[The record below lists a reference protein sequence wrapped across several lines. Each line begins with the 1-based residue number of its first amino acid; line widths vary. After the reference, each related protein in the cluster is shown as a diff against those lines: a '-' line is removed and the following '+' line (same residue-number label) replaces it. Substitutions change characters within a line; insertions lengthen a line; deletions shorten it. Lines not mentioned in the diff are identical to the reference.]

1 MSEHHSE
8 CVIEGEARPAW
19 GRPPL
24 AAVVTVG
31 FLLAAIVGMTSAA
44 SPWVAGDGSG
54 PSPPRIV
61 TEVLALA
68 LATGLCILLALAWI
82 HTPRRAKAKKKSGAP
97 PIDTRGMGS
106 SVRTGSLVLIG
117 GILVAAAL
125 LLAFW
130 FLLEQADQAA
140 PPPLSATIGDAAV
153 PPPVEP
159 RPSPSAPPVFDWF
172 LFGLV
177 ASVAVVLPLALI
189 ARRRLRTADE
199 SQPEDSEVPES
210 VVRAVGESIDQ
221 IERDPDPRRA
231 IIRAYAQMEHAFG
244 DAGIPR
250 RQSEAPFEYLGRA
263 LDGVRVS
270 PPAAGRLAALF
281 ERARFSRHDA
291 GAETKDEAIG
301 ALREIERQ
309 LQAPS

>member
-8 CVIEGEARPAW
+8 CVIEGEARPAR

-24 AAVVTVG
+24 AAVVVVG
-31 FLLAAIVGMTSAA
+31 LLLAAIVGMTSAA
-44 SPWVAGDGSG
+44 SPWVAGDGNG
-54 PSPPRIV
+54 ASPPRIV

-68 LATGLCILLALAWI
+68 LAAGLCILLALRVDPTLPDA
-82 HTPRRAKAKKKSGAP
+82 PRQRRNP
-97 PIDTRGMGS
+97 VRLPIDTRGMGS

-244 DAGIPR
+244 DAAFPGDSPR
-250 RQSEAPFEYLGRA
+250 RRSGTSASRSM
-263 LDGVRVS
+263 VS
-270 PPAAGRLAALF
+270 A
-281 ERARFSRHDA
+281 
-291 GAETKDEAIG
+291 
-301 ALREIERQ
+301 
-309 LQAPS
+309 